1 MELYNKL
8 YTDFRQN
15 YTMNIA
21 LTIILQS
28 CIGSIAAMYILKN
41 STQESFQ
48 IVQLSLCVIVSM
60 LYNATIFAQLKT
72 KTVFNA
78 LILSLVVN
86 VVLIIVNVAQL
97 M

>member
-28 CIGSIAAMYILKN
+28 CIGSIAAMYILMN

>member
-1 MELYNKL
+1 MRIYNKM
-8 YTDFRQN
+8 YADFSQN
-15 YTMNIA
+15 FTMNIA

-28 CIGSIAAMYILKN
+28 CIGSIAAMYILMN
-41 STQESFQ
+41 STTESFQ

-72 KTVFNA
+72 KTVFNC

-86 VVLIIVNVAQL
+86 VALIVVNVAQL
-97 M
+97 L

>member
-28 CIGSIAAMYILKN
+28 CIGSIAAMYILMN

-86 VVLIIVNVAQL
+86 VALIIVNVAQL